1 MLKENKHV
9 FLAIVVLVFWLVNM
23 AGCSQKPTVEN
34 AHPAPAVE
42 ETQPFPASQSA
53 SDTTPVTKELTQQE
67 AAELFVHNLG
77 YKIVTN
83 SGASYDLQ
91 FPDTFTEVKNGVRIG
106 ELLKRGNE
114 LSKQYGMDF
123 SGYLGKQVT
132 LYTYSVEN
140 KNKVV
145 ENIVLVMD
153 GNEVAGYWID
163 WIVDEM
169 GRPGPAFNVIV
180 GAYEANG
187 SR

>member
-1 MLKENKHV
+1 MIKENKQV
-9 FLAIVVLVFWLVNM
+9 FLAIVILVFGLVNM
-23 AGCSQKPTVEN
+23 AGCSQKPIVEN
-34 AHPAPAVE
+34 AHPATGVE
-42 ETQPFPASQSA
+42 ETQPSPASQSA
-53 SDTTPVTKELTQQE
+53 SDTTPAAEALTQQE

-83 SGASYDLQ
+83 SGANYDLQ
-91 FPDTFTEVKNGVRIG
+91 LPDTFKEEKNGVQIG
-106 ELLKRGNE
+106 ELLKKRNE
-114 LSKQYGMDF
+114 QSKQYGMDF

-153 GNEVAGYWID
+153 GNEVVGFWID
-163 WIVDEM
+163 NNME
-169 GRPGPAFNVIV
+169 RPAFNVIV
-180 GAYEANG
+180 GAYEANV